1 MVHYLPGVFP
11 PGSDGHRTTPPDHP
25 QSLVNYYNFALS
37 RTRYGR
43 HVMTVTAAIGAL
55 GLYTVLISLWPTGIV
70 AAILRAIRTGLLLLL
85 AVMMI
90 QRTRMFIDAQH
101 RRPRDDEP
109 E

>member
-1 MVHYLPGVFP
+1 MIDMDCSQLA
-11 PGSDGHRTTPPDHP
+11 
-25 QSLVNYYNFALS
+25 NFAASGLVAVTSTVAVFTYHRLAPWLS
-37 RTRYGR
+37 TRYGR

-70 AAILRAIRTGLLLLL
+70 AVILRAVRTGLLLLL

-101 RRPRDDEP
+101 RPPTDDEP
-109 E
+109 K